1 MGAARRSL
9 RVAIIGA
16 LIAAGCSILGA
27 VVWGIEGTIYG
38 LAVGVWVGAAIN
50 WFEFRKAWQEAKRA
64 RAVTHKQPSAA
75 ADSAQRER

>member
-1 MGAARRSL
+1 
-9 RVAIIGA
+9 
-16 LIAAGCSILGA
+16 

-38 LAVGVWVGAAIN
+38 LAVGVWVGAAII